1 MKKTRTIVIVFML
14 FISCIATIIR
24 ILMRD
29 ETKKITLS
37 SPSEAMNA
45 LEFWAEQR
53 AYPHDVI
60 PDQGY
65 FRAYEE
71 SYRKRAK
78 GNHTRYSQDRW
89 TCIGPVNRGG
99 RTIAL
104 AVDPQNPNVIYAGSA
119 SGGLWRLTMNGGF
132 YSWERIEMGF
142 PVLGVNAIAID
153 PTDSDVIYIGTG
165 EVYGYQNSNGGLYE
179 RTTRGSYGIGLLK
192 TTNRGITWMKS
203 IDWSYSQQRGVLC
216 IRLHPH
222 EPQTIFAG
230 TTEGTYK
237 STDAGQTWNNVHPQ
251 PMAVDI
257 AINPQESYIVCVS
270 CGNLGSPGSGV
281 YRSMDSGEPG
291 TWHKLRGGLPSGWT
305 GKTMLAVYRSSP
317 NIIYADIA
325 DTYRTVGLYC
335 STDYGDTWTVVTR
348 HDYALYQGWFAHYVR
363 VDPTNNANIICA
375 GVQFYTSTDGG
386 ATLEIKQGMH
396 VDHHAYANHP
406 TDPQIVYFA
415 NDGGVY
421 RTDNGGLSY
430 QELNNGYITS
440 QFYNGFSSSV
450 TDSTL
455 ALGGLQDNGT
465 IMYAGNPSW
474 LNWILGGDG
483 CFTAIN
489 SQDEQIIYAS
499 MQGLDIYRSTRGG
512 IDWDNISQSF
522 THRNVCFVAPFLL
535 SPSHPWVLYAGEDF
549 IYRSEDTG
557 TTWIAQ
563 NGGRPLNGNPIIAI
577 AVSHTDPD
585 VVYAATVPGSY
596 RRAELFASTDAG
608 ATWENITGELPDRYY
623 VDLHVSPHDDR
634 ILYVAL
640 SGFGSS
646 HLYSTRDGGQT
657 WTDIGNGLPDV
668 PTSAVISD
676 PRRPHH
682 IFVGNDLG
690 VYISTDDGSTWA
702 AFQEGMPTAALV
714 MDLSISPSNQKL
726 RAVTHGNGVYERSL
740 LVSTPVD
747 KEAKHRT
754 PVAFELRQNFPNPF
768 NPSTTIA
775 FILPHPCLA
784 TLTIYNTLGR
794 EIRTLAANGYT
805 AGTFSVTWDGKD
817 RHGCPV
823 PGGTY
828 LYRLVAGDYI
838 QTKKMTLIR

>member
-1 MKKTRTIVIVFML
+1 
-14 FISCIATIIR
+14 
-24 ILMRD
+24 
-29 ETKKITLS
+29 
-37 SPSEAMNA
+37 
-45 LEFWAEQR
+45 
-53 AYPHDVI
+53 
-60 PDQGY
+60 
-65 FRAYEE
+65 
-71 SYRKRAK
+71 
-78 GNHTRYSQDRW
+78 
-89 TCIGPVNRGG
+89 
-99 RTIAL
+99 
-104 AVDPQNPNVIYAGSA
+104 
-119 SGGLWRLTMNGGF
+119 
-132 YSWERIEMGF
+132 
-142 PVLGVNAIAID
+142 
-153 PTDSDVIYIGTG
+153 
-165 EVYGYQNSNGGLYE
+165 
-179 RTTRGSYGIGLLK
+179 
-192 TTNRGITWMKS
+192 
-203 IDWSYSQQRGVLC
+203 
-216 IRLHPH
+216 
-222 EPQTIFAG
+222 
-230 TTEGTYK
+230 
-237 STDAGQTWNNVHPQ
+237 
-251 PMAVDI
+251 
-257 AINPQESYIVCVS
+257 
-270 CGNLGSPGSGV
+270 
-281 YRSMDSGEPG
+281 
-291 TWHKLRGGLPSGWT
+291 
-305 GKTMLAVYRSSP
+305 
-317 NIIYADIA
+317 
-325 DTYRTVGLYC
+325 
-335 STDYGDTWTVVTR
+335 
-348 HDYALYQGWFAHYVR
+348 
-363 VDPTNNANIICA
+363 
-375 GVQFYTSTDGG
+375 
-386 ATLEIKQGMH
+386 MH
-396 VDHHAYANHP
+396 VDHHAYADHP
-406 TDPQIVYFA
+406 TNPQIVYFA

-440 QFYNGFSSSV
+440 QFYKGFSSSI

-465 IMYAGNPSW
+465 IMYAGSSSW

-483 CFTAIN
+483 CYTAIN
-489 SQDEQIIYAS
+489 TQDEQIMYAS
-499 MQGLDIYRSTRGG
+499 IQWLEIYRSTRGG
-512 IDWDNISQSF
+512 IDWENISQSF
-522 THRNVCFVAPFLL
+522 RHQNVCFVAPFLL
-535 SPSHPWVLYAGEDF
+535 SPSHPRILYAGEDV

-577 AVSHTDPD
+577 AVSHTDPC
-585 VVYAATVPGSY
+585 VLYAATVPGSY

-608 ATWENITGELPDRYY
+608 TTWENITGELPDRYY
-623 VDLHVSPHDDR
+623 VDLQVSPHDDR

-646 HLYSTRDGGQT
+646 HLYRTQDGGQT

-740 LVSTPVD
+740 LVPTPVE
-747 KEAKHRT
+747 KEEQHRT
-754 PVAFELRQNFPNPF
+754 PVAFELQQNFPNPF
-768 NPSTTIA
+768 NPSTEIA
-775 FILPHPCLA
+775 FILPHPCFA

-794 EIRTLAANGYT
+794 EVRTLAANGYP